1 MSNKIINPT
10 APKLDFRDVLIVP
23 KTSFIESRQYVNL
36 NAKYKFRYSRKEWYG
51 VPIISSNMDSV
62 TDLTTMKILAGREYL
77 SCLPK
82 HFNVGWA
89 EAGAGLPE
97 ELKLTERYMLSCGI
111 KSGDVEKV
119 HTVMAKL
126 EDQGT
131 PLQFLCVD
139 VANGHMFELIQTCAM
154 LRDRY
159 PRLTIAAGN
168 VVTASAAEDLILDG
182 SVDIVKVGIG
192 SGQAC
197 LTRKMTGVGFPQLSA
212 VLECGAMASSLHA
225 HMISDGGISCAGD
238 VAKAFGG
245 GADFVMLGSY
255 LAGHEESPGETTE
268 DGYKLFYGMSSSVAN
283 KKHNGGMKNY
293 RASEGRVIKLPCK
306 GKLEDTLI
314 ELEGGVR
321 SACTYT
327 NSKSVR
333 EMYDNTKFI
342 LVNHQLDASMEKY
355 TIST

>member
-1 MSNKIINPT
+1 MANKILNPN
-10 APKLDFRDVLIVP
+10 APKYDFRDVLIVP
-23 KTSFIESRQYVNL
+23 KTSFIESRRYVNL

-62 TDLTTMKILAGREYL
+62 TDLKTLGILGERGYL

-82 HFNVGWA
+82 HFNRTWA
-89 EAGAGLPE
+89 EKDAILPD
-97 ELKLTERYMLSCGI
+97 ELKHGEKYMLSCGI
-111 KSGDVEKV
+111 KTDDVDLV
-119 HTVMAKL
+119 HTIIAKL

-131 PLQFLCVD
+131 PLQYLCVD
-139 VANGHMFELIQTCAM
+139 VANGHMFELIQTCSM

-159 PRLTIAAGN
+159 PRLTIMAGN
-168 VVTASAAEDLILDG
+168 VVTPSATEDLILDG
-182 SVDIVKVGIG
+182 SVDVVKVGIG

-197 LTRKMTGVGFPQLSA
+197 LTRRMTGVGFPQMSA
-212 VLECGAMASSLHA
+212 VMECGAMAHSLHA
-225 HMISDGGISCAGD
+225 RIISDGGVTCAGD

-255 LAGHEESPGETTE
+255 LAGHEESPGELTE

-293 RASEGRVIKLPCK
+293 RASEGRVIKMPCK
-306 GKLEDTLI
+306 GKLEDTL
-314 ELEGGVR
+314 LAMEGGIR
-321 SACTYT
+321 SACTYI
-327 NSKSVR
+327 NAKNVN
-333 EMYDNTKFI
+333 EMYQNTRFV
-342 LVNHQLDASMEKY
+342 LVNNQLDTSLEKH

>member
-1 MSNKIINPT
+1 MHKIINPQ

-23 KTSFIESRQYVNL
+23 KTSFIESRRYVNL
-36 NAKYKFRYSRKEWYG
+36 NAKHRFRYSRKEWSG

-62 TDLTTMKILAGREYL
+62 TDLATMKILAGREYL

-82 HFNVGWA
+82 HFNAGWA
-89 EAGAGLPE
+89 EVGAVLPE
-97 ELKLTERYMLSCGI
+97 ELKLVDRYMLSCGI
-111 KSGDVEKV
+111 KTEDVDRV
-119 HTVMAKL
+119 HTIIAKL

-139 VANGHMFELIQTCAM
+139 VANGHMFELIQTCGM

-168 VVTASAAEDLILDG
+168 VVTPSATEDLILDG
-182 SVDIVKVGIG
+182 SVDIVKIGIG

-197 LTRKMTGVGFPQLSA
+197 LTRRMAGVGFPQLSA
-212 VLECGAMASSLHA
+212 VLECAAMAKSLHA
-225 HMISDGGISCAGD
+225 HVISDGGVSCPGD

-245 GADFVMLGSY
+245 GAHFVMLGSY
-255 LAGHEESPGETTE
+255 LAGHEESPGEMTE
-268 DGYKLFYGMSSSVAN
+268 DGHKILYGMSSSVAN
-283 KKHNGGMKNY
+283 KKHNGGMQNY

-306 GKLEDTLI
+306 GKLEDTLQ
-314 ELEGGVR
+314 ELEGGIK
-321 SACTYT
+321 SACTYI
-327 NSKSVR
+327 NAKNVG
-333 EMYDNTKFI
+333 EMPHNTRFI
-342 LVNHQLDASMEKY
+342 VVNHQLDTSMERY